1 MVEINIEQID
11 AVRQR
16 TNVGYKEAKEVLE
29 KFDGN
34 VVDAILYFES
44 QDKVTSEI
52 KKDTDKFYKKGKSFI
67 KKLNSYDL
75 KISKKEKTALD
86 IPLSLGALISL
97 LAPHVVLLVVF
108 ICFVKGYKIRLN
120 KLESSANNELIL
132 QK

>member
-75 KISKKEKTALD
+75 KISKKEKVALD

-108 ICFVKGYKIRLN
+108 ICFVKRYKIRLN

>member
-75 KISKKEKTALD
+75 KISKEEKVALD
-86 IPLSLGALISL
+86 IPLSLGVLISL

-120 KLESSANNELIL
+120 KLESSVNNELIL

>member
-1 MVEINIEQID
+1 MVEINIELID

-52 KKDTDKFYKKGKSFI
+52 KKDTDKFYKK
-67 KKLNSYDL
+67 LNSYDL
-75 KISKKEKTALD
+75 KISKKEKVALD